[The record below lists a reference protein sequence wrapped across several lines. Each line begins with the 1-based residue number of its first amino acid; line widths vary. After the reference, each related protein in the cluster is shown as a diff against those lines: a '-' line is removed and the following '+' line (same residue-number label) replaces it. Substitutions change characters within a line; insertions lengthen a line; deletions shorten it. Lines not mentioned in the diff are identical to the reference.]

1 MTLKGIQSFFI
12 SKDLI
17 FFFLS
22 EHSLKIVYNL
32 LLKGELVRCYHS
44 SKEEHI
50 YRSGITMNMQMK
62 AKLMFSTV
70 GNRNQ
75 LNLYWI

>member
-32 LLKGELVRCYHS
+32 LLKGELVRCYH
-44 SKEEHI
+44 KGRI
-50 YRSGITMNMQMK
+50 GKM
-62 AKLMFSTV
+62 LP
-70 GNRNQ
+70 Q
-75 LNLYWI
+75 LKGRTHL